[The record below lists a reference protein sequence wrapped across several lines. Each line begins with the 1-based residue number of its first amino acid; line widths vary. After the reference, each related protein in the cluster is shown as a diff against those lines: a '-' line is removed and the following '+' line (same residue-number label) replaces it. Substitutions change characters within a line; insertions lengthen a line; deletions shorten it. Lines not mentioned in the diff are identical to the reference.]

1 MTENEFAAICTEYG
15 ILPAVALESEAV
27 VYALQWAK
35 KATTKETGRKIV
47 RAALEGNY

>member
-1 MTENEFAAICTEYG
+1 MTTNEFTALCAEYS
-15 ILPAVALESEAV
+15 ILPAVALETEAV